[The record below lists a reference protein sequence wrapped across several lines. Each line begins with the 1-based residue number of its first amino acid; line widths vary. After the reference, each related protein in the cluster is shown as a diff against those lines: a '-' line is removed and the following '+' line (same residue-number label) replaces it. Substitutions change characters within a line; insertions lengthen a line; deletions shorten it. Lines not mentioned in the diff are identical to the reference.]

1 VRSALLVFAY
11 AWGSCSRNTVG
22 LRLRSTTR

>member
-1 VRSALLVFAY
+1 MPSALLVFAY
-11 AWGSCSRNTVG
+11 ASGPCSLDTVG